1 MTSLIDVDKT
11 GGSYY
16 GEQRLF
22 YLSSRGEGNM
32 VPLGTSSV
40 SVQTIYTV
48 GPLLKDTM
56 SVSVQTIYTV
66 GPLLKDTMSVSVCT
80 IYTVEPLLKDTS
92 VRGVY
97 TVLACIQ
104 WNLS

>member
-40 SVQTIYTV
+40 SVQTIYAV
-48 GPLLKDTM
+48 EPLLKDTM
-56 SVSVQTIYTV
+56 SVSVCTIYTAE
-66 GPLLKDTMSVSVCT
+66 PLLKDTTSVSVCT
-80 IYTVEPLLKDTS
+80 IYTVEPLLKDTMSVS
-92 VRGVY
+92 VRGY
-97 TVLACIQ
+97 CACM
-104 WNLS
+104 